1 MKLIQKSILIIIL
14 ILTFSVSA
22 ANADLLGSLSNISL
36 PTLPS
41 LSSISMPTLP
51 SLSSISMPTLP
62 SLSSISMPTLTT
74 KINDFTTQLNGYK
87 NMASASMNT
96 YSAKINS
103 YTAQAGKLGNSLSG
117 KNLAIAAGV
126 GLNMGTQ
133 RFRAKT
139 GLSLMGKQ
147 NKKRFNGFVG
157 LLKKNYG
164 LTK

>member
-1 MKLIQKSILIIIL
+1 MLIL

-36 PTLPS
+36 PTLPNLSSISKPTLLS
-41 LSSISMPTLP
+41 LSSISKPTLL
-51 SLSSISMPTLP
+51 SLI
-62 SLSSISMPTLTT
+62 SISMPTLTT
-74 KINDFTTQLNGYK
+74 NSMNTSAKINSYTAQLNGYK

-103 YTAQAGKLGNSLSG
+103 YRAQAGKLGNSLSG
-117 KNLAIAAGV
+117 KNLAIAAGA

-139 GLSLMGKQ
+139 GWSLMGKQ